1 VAQSLI
7 SSGCGSL
14 NKEKKIEEIRNHSV
28 YAREIYEMHS
38 ESIDEV
44 LENYEGL
51 KEDYLNDHSRARI
64 VRIVFNDDN
73 GLPLAIEFNR
83 KDDSFKGFTIAIGK
97 PHIRS
102 ENNGKE
108 DSENAPQEESHG

>member
-1 VAQSLI
+1 MDR
-7 SSGCGSL
+7 
-14 NKEKKIEEIRNHSV
+14 EKKVREIKNHSV

-44 LENYEGL
+44 IDNYESL
-51 KEDYLNDHSRARI
+51 KENYLNDHSRARI
-64 VRIVFNDDN
+64 VRIVFNEDN

-102 ENNGKE
+102 
-108 DSENAPQEESHG
+108 DSEEREETQEAQGD

>member
-1 VAQSLI
+1 MDR
-7 SSGCGSL
+7 
-14 NKEKKIEEIRNHSV
+14 EKKVQEIRNHSV

-44 LENYEGL
+44 LENYDGL

-64 VRIVFNDDN
+64 VRIVFNEDN

-97 PHIRS
+97 PHIKS
-102 ENNGKE
+102 NGNGKE
-108 DSENAPQEESHG
+108 GEKSPQEDASG

>member
-1 VAQSLI
+1 M
-7 SSGCGSL
+7 
-14 NKEKKIEEIRNHSV
+14 NKEKKVEEIKNHSV
-28 YAREIYEMHS
+28 YAKEIYDMHS

-44 LENYEGL
+44 LENYDEL

-64 VRIVFNDDN
+64 VRIVFNEDN

-97 PHIRS
+97 PHIKS
-102 ENNGKE
+102 GENEEEPQE
-108 DSENAPQEESHG
+108 DSG

>member
-1 VAQSLI
+1 MDR
-7 SSGCGSL
+7 
-14 NKEKKIEEIRNHSV
+14 EKRVQEIKNHSV

-44 LENYEGL
+44 LENYDGL

-64 VRIVFNDDN
+64 VRIVFNEDN

-97 PHIRS
+97 PHIKS
-102 ENNGKE
+102 NGNGKRE
-108 DSENAPQEESHG
+108 SLPQEDASG

>member
-1 VAQSLI
+1 MDR
-7 SSGCGSL
+7 
-14 NKEKKIEEIRNHSV
+14 KKKVQEIKNHSV
-28 YAREIYEMHS
+28 YAREIYDMHS
-38 ESIDEV
+38 ESIHNVID
-44 LENYEGL
+44 NYESL

-64 VRIVFNDDN
+64 VRIVFNEDN

-102 ENNGKE
+102 GSEEKE
-108 DSENAPQEESHG
+108 ETQEAQGD

>member
-1 VAQSLI
+1 LDRERKVQ
-7 SSGCGSL
+7 
-14 NKEKKIEEIRNHSV
+14 EIRNHSV

-44 LENYEGL
+44 LENYDGL

-64 VRIVFNDDN
+64 VRIVFNEDN

-97 PHIRS
+97 PHIKS
-102 ENNGKE
+102 NGNGKE
-108 DSENAPQEESHG
+108 KGNTEEASS

>member
-1 VAQSLI
+1 
-7 SSGCGSL
+7 L
-14 NKEKKIEEIRNHSV
+14 NKEKKVEEIKSHSV
-28 YAREIYEMHS
+28 YAREIYDMHS
-38 ESIDEV
+38 DSIDRV
-44 LENYEGL
+44 LEDYDDL

-64 VRIVFNDDN
+64 VRIVFNEDN

-102 ENNGKE
+102 GGNGKE
-108 DSENAPQEESHG
+108 GEKRVTPQEGASG